1 MKAVILSAG
10 QGRRLLPY
18 TEDRPKCL
26 VPVAGHPLIEWQLRG
41 LHASGVNEAVIVSGF
56 MAQSVQ
62 DFISRLHLPGMGLRV
77 LYNPFFQVADNLASL
92 YLAADE
98 LAQGGIILNGDTL
111 FEAAV
116 PQRLL
121 RQAAAP
127 ISVTIDRKAHY
138 DDDDMKVSLDGASLR
153 AIGKELAADA
163 THGESIGM
171 LVVRPEGAEILHT
184 AMTEELRGPDGFRR
198 WYLSAID
205 RLAKT
210 LPGSAEAVSIEGL
223 QWCEVDCPADLVKAE
238 HLMQRI
244 SQAQPGQ
251 QAASAKR

>member
-41 LHASGVNEAVIVSGF
+41 LHACGVSEAVIVSGF
-56 MAQSVQ
+56 MAHTVQ
-62 DFISRLHLPGMGLRV
+62 DFTHQLHLPGMAVRI
-77 LYNPFFQVADNLASL
+77 LYNPFFQVSDNLASL
-92 YLAADE
+92 YLAAGE
-98 LAQGGIILNGDTL
+98 LARGGIILNGDTL

-121 RQAAAP
+121 AQAAAP
-127 ISVTIDRKAHY
+127 ISVTIDCKAHY
-138 DDDDMKVSLDGASLR
+138 DDDDMKVSHAGPRLC
-153 AIGKELAADA
+153 AIGKNLAAGD

-171 LVVRPEGAEILHT
+171 LLVRPEGAEILLA
-184 AMTEELRGPDGFRR
+184 AMKDELSGPDGFRR

-210 LPGSAEAVSIEGL
+210 LPGSVEAVSIEGL
-223 QWCEVDCPADLVKAE
+223 HWCEVDCPADLVKAE
-238 HLMQRI
+238 HLMKRL
-244 SQAQPGQ
+244 SQESPGQ
-251 QAASAKR
+251 QAASAR